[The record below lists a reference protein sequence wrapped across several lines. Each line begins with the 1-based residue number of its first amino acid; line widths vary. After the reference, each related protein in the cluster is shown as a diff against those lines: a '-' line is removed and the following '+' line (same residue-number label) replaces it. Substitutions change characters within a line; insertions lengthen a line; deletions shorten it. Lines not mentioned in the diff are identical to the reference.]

1 MRQSIRRPRRLLASL
16 ALLLLL
22 ASGCGPR
29 TLMMPTDGN
38 YDIERDVAYAAASPR
53 QGLDIYRPRQ
63 PAAGPRPL
71 VVYLYGGL
79 WSMGEKE
86 EPIAVALPGA
96 LAARGAVVV
105 VPNYRLYPEAVFP
118 GFMEDAAAAIAFA
131 RRNAAAYGADPRSI
145 FIVGHSTGAYM
156 AMLLGLDRHYLRDAG
171 FGEPPPAGL
180 VGLSGVYEPWLF
192 ENRALR
198 PIYGPS
204 PDRAV
209 ILPVSHIHPG
219 MPPSL
224 LLAGSWDL
232 TVDPGNT
239 TRLAAAIREADGEAE
254 DKLYRGIGHIDIL
267 MAGPWMP
274 SLAPTANDVAAF
286 IRDRHAA
293 ALAR

>member
-1 MRQSIRRPRRLLASL
+1 MPPYPYRLWPFLGSL
-16 ALLLLL
+16 ALFL
-22 ASGCGPR
+22 ALAAGCGPR
-29 TLMMPTDGN
+29 TLMTPTDGA
-38 YDIERDVAYAAASPR
+38 YDIERDIAYAATSPR

-63 PAAGPRPL
+63 AGVGPRPL

-79 WSMGEKE
+79 WSMGDKE
-86 EPIAVALPGA
+86 EPIADALPVA
-96 LAARGAVVV
+96 LAARGAIVV
-105 VPNYRLYPEAVFP
+105 VPNYRLYPEATFP
-118 GFMEDAAAAIAFA
+118 GFIEDAAAAIAFV
-131 RRNAAAYGADPRSI
+131 RRNAIAYGGDPRSI
-145 FIVGHSTGAYM
+145 FIAGHSTGAYM
-156 AMLLGLDRHYLRDAG
+156 AMLLGLDRHYLAEAG
-171 FGEPPPAGL
+171 FGELPPAGL
-180 VGLSGVYEPWLF
+180 IGLSGVYEPWLF
-192 ENRALR
+192 ETRAMR

-239 TRLAAAIREADGEAE
+239 TRLAAALREAGGTAE
-254 DKLYRGIGHIDIL
+254 DRLYRGIGHIDIL

-293 ALAR
+293 ILAR